1 MFRALRVVLISF
13 VVALHLQRVGAWRNF
28 FADSGSDDTDGGQS
42 IANGENA
49 LPGEFP
55 FFTLLCLIEGDG
67 SQDYDGVSELWFDSK
82 DDFEAAYASEIG
94 QEVANDS
101 LSKVSKRVRY
111 FIDEHQIK

>member
-1 MFRALRVVLISF
+1 MILLKRKTEMNHANF
-13 VVALHLQRVGAWRNF
+13 VQWWLEDHSELAKQ
-28 FADSGSDDTDGGQS
+28 
-42 IANGENA
+42 
-49 LPGEFP
+49 LPNLKKAVFN
-55 FFTLLCLIEGDG
+55 LIEGDG